1 MKKSE
6 AERLAHIQMHVY
18 GTPKKKRKLNTLAHT
33 HTQAVV
39 SCETVRFWI
48 PTGRILKTCL
58 PFTEYS
64 WIDKLAHKAVK
75 LRKRF
80 YLYSYLQINQMF
92 WFMGLITRI
101 GICKFQLSPFHPHT
115 HTHIHTYRQK
125 LSPSLSLFL
134 FGFNN
139 HWVTPITITSQ
150 PQIAC
155 LLLRAQ

>member
-33 HTQAVV
+33 HTRAVV

-75 LRKRF
+75 LRTRF

-115 HTHIHTYRQK
+115 HTYTHVPAEA
-125 LSPSLSLFL
+125 LSPSLSHSFSL
-134 FGFNN
+134 
-139 HWVTPITITSQ
+139 VSTITGSH
-150 PQIAC
+150 
-155 LLLRAQ
+155 R